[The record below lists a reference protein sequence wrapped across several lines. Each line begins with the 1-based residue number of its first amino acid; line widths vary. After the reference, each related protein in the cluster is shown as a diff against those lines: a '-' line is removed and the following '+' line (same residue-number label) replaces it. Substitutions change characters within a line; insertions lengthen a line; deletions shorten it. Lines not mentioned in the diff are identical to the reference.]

1 MSRGFEENWKKEDVE
16 IGKDVDY
23 ENLKN
28 WYNFALFD
36 PSFNYITSW
45 LLAAI

>member
-1 MSRGFEENWKKEDVE
+1 MKRQITKSKWKNYVYKQENWKKEDVE

-28 WYNFALFD
+28 
-36 PSFNYITSW
+36 
-45 LLAAI
+45 